1 MPAAMIRALTELPVA
16 GALVGLAVS
25 IGTRVRYHSRERR
38 GHHVPRRILAISRIK
53 RRGYELAP
61 APGCAERPARNRDD
75 RIIGLPSRDLGLES
89 MLTQR
94 AKQLFGTDGI
104 RGIPGEYP
112 LDDTTLERV
121 GLALGLH
128 LVADQNVASRPVRVL
143 IGRDTRE
150 SGLHIAELIA
160 RGLALAGAE
169 PVSAGVVTTPGV
181 AWLVNREGFS
191 AGVVISASHNPYH
204 DNGVKLI
211 SSSGMKFPDA
221 VEHEIEHL
229 ILSFNDSSPASGA
242 AGAEPVTKVHPDGE
256 EKLHQDYLGG
266 LRAAALPGA
275 KFAGMKI
282 VLDCANGAASELA
295 PQLFRMLGAEV
306 VAINNAPDGK
316 NINAGCGSLHPE
328 GMQKRVVES
337 GAMLGVA
344 FDGDADRAIF
354 ASASGKLVDGDG
366 VLLVAG
372 RYMKSARKLK
382 GNVIVGTTMANLGL
396 ERALD
401 RLGLKLGR
409 TAVGDRYVLE
419 EMVRIGANLGGEQSG
434 HILFLDDA
442 TTGDG
447 MLTAVKIASIV
458 SISGPLDSLVSD
470 LKIFPQKIVNVR
482 VQSKP
487 PLESLPG
494 VSRTLS
500 EAEKALG
507 KSGRIVLR
515 YSGTEPLAR
524 VMVEAEREED
534 VRHWTDFLATA
545 LRTAIGA

>member
-1 MPAAMIRALTELPVA
+1 M
-16 GALVGLAVS
+16 
-25 IGTRVRYHSRERR
+25 
-38 GHHVPRRILAISRIK
+38 
-53 RRGYELAP
+53 
-61 APGCAERPARNRDD
+61 
-75 RIIGLPSRDLGLES
+75 
-89 MLTQR
+89 

-104 RGIPGEYP
+104 RGIPGESP
-112 LDDTTLERV
+112 LDDATLESIGR
-121 GLALGLH
+121 ALGEYLRSQSD
-128 LVADQNVASRPVRVL
+128 VQGDSPRVL

-150 SGLHIAELIA
+150 SGPHIADHIA
-160 RGLALAGAE
+160 GGLVAAGAQ
-169 PVSAGVVTTPGV
+169 PVSAGVLTTPGL
-181 AWLVNREGFS
+181 AWLVNREGFA

-221 VEHEIEHL
+221 VEAQLEKS
-229 ILSFNDSSPASGA
+229 ILSAGGA
-242 AGAEPVTKVHPDGE
+242 VPGAGTVHPKVD
-256 EKLHQDYLGG
+256 EKLHEDYLGG
-266 LRAAALPGA
+266 LREAAIAGA

-282 VLDCANGAASELA
+282 VLDCANGAASTLA
-295 PQLFRMLGAEV
+295 PRLFRSLGADV
-306 VAINNAPDGK
+306 VAMNDAPNGK

-328 GMQKRVVES
+328 AMQKRVVES
-337 GAMLGVA
+337 AAALGVA

-354 ASASGKLVDGDG
+354 ASASGKPIDGDG

-372 RYMKSARKLK
+372 RYLQSAHKLK

-401 RLGLKLGR
+401 KSGLKLVR
-409 TAVGDRYVLE
+409 TDVGDRYVLE
-419 EMVRIGANLGGEQSG
+419 EMRRIGANLGGEQSG

-458 SISGPLDSLVSD
+458 SIAGPLDALVAD

-487 PLESLPG
+487 RLETLPE
-494 VSRTLS
+494 VSRVLA
-500 EAEKALG
+500 EAEKSLG
-507 KSGRIVLR
+507 NSGRVVLR

-534 VRHWTDFLATA
+534 VRRWTDSLASA
-545 LRTAIGA
+545 LRSAIGA